1 MEADR
6 TMATDVMVADWIKRI
21 ADDERTR
28 DAVRSVGEQTAARKA
43 ELIRVHGLRM
53 LADLR
58 AAATRDVDAFRGE
71 FAGDPARDITF
82 DSDPPQGG
90 FVVRKPGTPA
100 VTLALTPRMDAAAV
114 SCHYRFTPAA
124 GLPTRE
130 DRFDLMFSDDGD
142 ATLRMKHHGTGQVFA
157 TVDALSEFLLVP
169 VLTGRPR

>member
-1 MEADR
+1 
-6 TMATDVMVADWIKRI
+6 MATDIMIADWIKRI

-28 DAVRSVGEQTAARKA
+28 DAVRNRTEETAARKV

-53 LADLR
+53 LDDLR

-82 DSDPPQGG
+82 DSDPPEGG

-100 VTLALTPRMDAAAV
+100 VTLAVLPRMDAAAV

-124 GLPTRE
+124 GLPPRD
-130 DRFDLMFSDDGD
+130 DRFDLMFADDGD
-142 ATLRMKHHGTGQVFA
+142 ETLRMKHHGTGQVFS
-157 TVDALSEFLLVP
+157 TVDALSEFLLLP
-169 VLTGRPR
+169 VFTGRPR

>member
-1 MEADR
+1 
-6 TMATDVMVADWIKRI
+6 MATDVMVADWIKRI

-28 DAVRSVGEQTAARKA
+28 DAVRSREQQTAARKA
-43 ELIRVHGLRM
+43 ELIRVHGLRL

-58 AAATRDVDAFRGE
+58 AAAARDVESFRGE

-82 DSDPPQGG
+82 DSESPEGG

-100 VTLALTPRMDAAAV
+100 VILALAPRLDATAAGV
-114 SCHYRFTPAA
+114 NCHYRFMPAA

-142 ATLRMKHHGTGQVFA
+142 ATLRMKHHGTGQVFG
-157 TVDALSEFLLVP
+157 TVEALSEFLLVP
-169 VLTGRPR
+169 VFTGRPR

>member
-1 MEADR
+1 
-6 TMATDVMVADWIKRI
+6 MATDIMIADWIKRI

-28 DAVRSVGEQTAARKA
+28 DAVRNRGEETAARKV
-43 ELIRVHGLRM
+43 ELIRVHGLRR
-53 LADLR
+53 LDDLR

-82 DSDPPQGG
+82 DSDPPEGG

-100 VTLALTPRMDAAAV
+100 VTLAVLPRMDAAAV

-124 GLPTRE
+124 GLPPRD
-130 DRFDLMFSDDGD
+130 DRFELTFAGDGGGV
-142 ATLRMKHHGTGQVFA
+142 LQMRHHGTGRAFPTA
-157 TVDALSEFLLVP
+157 DALSEFLLMP

>member
-1 MEADR
+1 
-6 TMATDVMVADWIKRI
+6 MATDVLIPDWIKRI

-28 DAVRSVGEQTAARKA
+28 DAVRSRGEQTAARKT

-53 LADLR
+53 LEDLR

-82 DSDPPQGG
+82 DREPPESG

-100 VTLALTPRMDAAAV
+100 VTLALAPRMDAAAV

-130 DRFDLMFSDDGD
+130 DRFDLMFADDGD
-142 ATLRMKHHGTGQVFA
+142 GTLRMRHNGTGQLFA

-169 VLTGRPR
+169 VFTGRPR

>member
-1 MEADR
+1 
-6 TMATDVMVADWIKRI
+6 MATDIMIPDWIKRI

-28 DAVRSVGEQTAARKA
+28 DAVRSRGEQTAARKT

-53 LADLR
+53 LEDLR

-82 DSDPPQGG
+82 DREPPESG

-100 VTLALTPRMDAAAV
+100 VTLALAPRMDAAAV

-130 DRFDLMFSDDGD
+130 DRFDLMFADDGD
-142 ATLRMKHHGTGQVFA
+142 GTLRMRHNGTGQLFA

-169 VLTGRPR
+169 VFTGRPR

>member
-1 MEADR
+1 
-6 TMATDVMVADWIKRI
+6 MATDVMIADWIKRI

-28 DAVRSVGEQTAARKA
+28 DAVRSREEQTAARKV
-43 ELIRVHGLRM
+43 ELIRMHGLRM

-58 AAATRDVDAFRGE
+58 AAAIRDVDAFRGE

-82 DSDPPQGG
+82 DSEPPNGG
-90 FVVRKPGTPA
+90 FAVRKPGTPA
-100 VTLALTPRMDAAAV
+100 VTLAVAPRMDAAAV
-114 SCHYRFTPAA
+114 SCVYRFTPAA

-142 ATLRMKHHGTGQVFA
+142 ATLRMKHHGTGQVFS

-169 VLTGRPR
+169 VFTGRPR